1 LPASASSAAQA
12 GKPAG
17 LFVDAL
23 TAALKFGQGPADS
36 GRAEFPSRSRPAHWE
51 AFRASCRRPLSAAS
65 GDVLRLRR
73 RASAACRR
81 GTALARRGP
90 AALDGV

>member
-17 LFVDAL
+17 RFVDAL